1 VTLRIEPTNE
11 SELATEDGL
20 LRTVWGFVH
29 ENDEPR
35 AVYVVRWNEDDL
47 ASGAVFFL
55 SFGEWHEGG
64 HPGTRRGVGV
74 LAREHQGRLAFMVID
89 ATDTDF
95 AGNEALGIPLARDQV
110 MDTEYATGTFTV
122 LGRITEDDD
131 RVRTLRDRIEAAARA
146 SR

>member
-11 SELATEDGL
+11 SELATEEGR

-35 AVYVVRWNEDDL
+35 AVYFVRWNEDDL
-47 ASGAVFFL
+47 VSGAIFFL

-74 LAREHQGRLAFMVID
+74 LAREYEGRLAFMVID

-95 AGNEALGIPLARDQV
+95 ASDESLGIPLPRAQV
-110 MDTEYATGTFTV
+110 MGTEYATGTFTV
-122 LGRITEDDD
+122 LDRIVDEDK
-131 RVRTLRDRIEAAARA
+131 RVRTLRDRIEATAGT